1 MKHSRYTASNLPWED
16 LVEKGN
22 FDINSPSPP
31 SLPTKPVFREKKPI
45 FFIQSVFVPTFL
57 IVFFIS
63 AIIFYITFIEIEKV
77 IITALIVSLVFSLI
91 KLYVKFQFAEEA
103 YERKVKQHRI
113 SLSLY
118 DEQLINYEKKRK
130 QHEIDLKEYER
141 KKSEQIEK
149 VYEENKRMLS
159 ERNKST
165 LNIENKVTKGTGS
178 SNIISRAKE
187 KLQQEVFALEKRNDL
202 NEDQKVKQ
210 LITIFSTTCAAIAIQ
225 PIPFADIFV
234 LTPIQGIMGKK
245 IADIKGYS
253 ITESGAIDVFK
264 EIAGL
269 VGLGLLAQQLVI
281 GAYKTVIPF
290 LGAITTIPLVF
301 GLTYGMGYVMDYY
314 FEKKIRNEK
323 IDPEVIKDIFKRA
336 RTKGKNKAKENKE
349 EINQRGKIL

>member
-1 MKHSRYTASNLPWED
+1 MKHPGYTASDYIEVAPYFD
-16 LVEKGN
+16 L
-22 FDINSPSPP
+22 NSPSPP
-31 SLPTKPVFREKKPI
+31 SLPTKPVFREIKPTY
-45 FFIQSVFVPTFL
+45 FIQSSFFRTFFTVL
-57 IVFFIS
+57 FIS
-63 AIIFYITFIEIEKV
+63 GIALFFVFTEIETV
-77 IITALIVSLVFSLI
+77 FLTALVGSLAFSLI
-91 KLYVKFQFAEEA
+91 NLFVKFLNATEA
-103 YERKVKQHRI
+103 YEKKVKQHRQ
-113 SLSLY
+113 SLSDY
-118 DEQLINYEKKRK
+118 EKQMINYEQERK
-130 QHEIDLKEYER
+130 QYEIDIKVYER
-141 KKSEQIEK
+141 IETAEK
-149 VYEENKRMLS
+149 EKAYEENKRMLA
-159 ERNKST
+159 EREKTT
-165 LNIENKVTKGTGS
+165 LYVEGTGSS
-178 SNIISRAKE
+178 SNIISRTKE

-202 NEDQKVKQ
+202 TEDQKVKQ

-314 FEKKIRNEK
+314 FEKKIKNER
-323 IDPEVIKDIFKRA
+323 IEPEVIKDIFKRA
-336 RTKGKNKAKENKE
+336 RAEGKKKAKENKE
-349 EINQRGKIL
+349 EINQSKKMM